1 MFYNVALEVFRALLG
16 QGCGGERGALG
27 NGDRGTV
34 RSGGQGW
41 VLFYTRGQAGSV
53 MEPLKL

>member
-1 MFYNVALEVFRALLG
+1 VFRALLG